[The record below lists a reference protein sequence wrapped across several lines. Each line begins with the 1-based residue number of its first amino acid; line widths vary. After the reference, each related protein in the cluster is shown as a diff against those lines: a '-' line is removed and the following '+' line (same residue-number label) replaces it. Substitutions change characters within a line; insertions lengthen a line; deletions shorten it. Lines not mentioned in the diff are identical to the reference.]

1 MILLGLILGLLL
13 IYAGWLL
20 SCIRNAATEK
30 DIEVTETSGMIV
42 TESGELIETTTAIFK
57 QSI

>member
-1 MILLGLILGLLL
+1 MILYGLILGLLL
-13 IYAGWLL
+13 IFVGLL
-20 SCIRNAATEK
+20 LICLSNAATEK

>member
-1 MILLGLILGLLL
+1 MIYGLILGLLL
-13 IYAGWLL
+13 IYAGWIL
-20 SCIRNAATEK
+20 SCLRNAATEK

>member
-1 MILLGLILGLLL
+1 MILYGLIIGLLL

-42 TESGELIETTTAIFK
+42 TESGELIETTTVIFHV
-57 QSI
+57 